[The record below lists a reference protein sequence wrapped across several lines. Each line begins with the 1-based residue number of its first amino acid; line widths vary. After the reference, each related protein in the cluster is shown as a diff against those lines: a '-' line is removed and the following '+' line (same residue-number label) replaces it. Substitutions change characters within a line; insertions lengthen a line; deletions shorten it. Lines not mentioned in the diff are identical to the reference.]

1 MRNKIVKIYLGEF
14 MKKLILALI
23 LSALVFPAMADTSKD
38 LEKILANKELKQEIT
53 SALEQAKT
61 KEKKQ
66 EPIFYFEKADIALN
80 ILIQENEQLLLLLER
95 VKQSHK
101 NLMLFLTIEEYVSEE
116 EFRKTC
122 KDLFYYLD
130 ALALDIWEIQKI
142 DKNLAGTI
150 EKIVDHP
157 YYVNA
162 LALEVNISA
171 LNTLVLKYYKP
182 SFYYTMTIAQSAL
195 IKEPN
200 KTGYDKKWEDFID
213 KFLASRK

>member
-1 MRNKIVKIYLGEF
+1 MLIGEF
-14 MKKLILALI
+14 MKKLILTLI
-23 LSALVFPAMADTSKD
+23 LSALVLPVMADTLKD

-53 SALEQAKT
+53 SALEQAKS
-61 KEKKQ
+61 KVKGMKQ
-66 EPIFYFEKADIALN
+66 EPTFYFEKADIALN
-80 ILIQENEQLLLLLER
+80 ILIQENEPLLPLLER

-101 NLMLFLTIEEYVSEE
+101 NLMIFLAIEEYVSEE

-130 ALALDIWEIQKI
+130 ALALDILEIQKI
-142 DKNLAGTI
+142 DKNLAETI

-171 LNTLVLKYYKP
+171 LNTLILKYYKP
-182 SFYYTMTIAQSAL
+182 SFYYNMAIAQSAL
-195 IKEPN
+195 IKETS

-213 KFLASRK
+213 NWINKHSK

>member
-1 MRNKIVKIYLGEF
+1 

-53 SALEQAKT
+53 SALEQAKS
-61 KEKKQ
+61 KVKGMKQ
-66 EPIFYFEKADIALN
+66 EPTFYFEKANIALN
-80 ILIQENEQLLLLLER
+80 ILIQENEQLLPLLER

-101 NLMLFLTIEEYVSEE
+101 NLMFFLTIEEYVSEE

-182 SFYYTMTIAQSAL
+182 SFYYTMKIAQSAL

>member
-1 MRNKIVKIYLGEF
+1 
-14 MKKLILALI
+14 MKRLLLTII
-23 LSALVFPAMADTSKD
+23 LSALVLPVMADTSKD
-38 LEKILANKELKQEIT
+38 MKKILANEELSKEII

-61 KEKKQ
+61 IKETKQ
-66 EPIFYFEKADIALN
+66 EPTFYFEKANIALN
-80 ILIQENEQLLLLLER
+80 ILIEENEQLLPLLER

-101 NLMLFLTIEEYVSEE
+101 NLIIFLTIEEYVSEDA
-116 EFRKTC
+116 FRQTC

-130 ALALDIWEIQKI
+130 ALALDILEIHKI
-142 DKNLAGTI
+142 DKNLAETI

-182 SFYYTMTIAQSAL
+182 SFYYNMAIAESAL
-195 IKEPN
+195 IKKTN
-200 KTGYDKKWEDFID
+200 KTGYDKNWEDFID
-213 KFLASRK
+213 NWIKKHSK

>member
-1 MRNKIVKIYLGEF
+1 
-14 MKKLILALI
+14 MKKLLLTII
-23 LSALVFPAMADTSKD
+23 LSALVLPVMADTSKY
-38 LEKILANKELKQEIT
+38 LEDILANEDLSKEI
-53 SALEQAKT
+53 SAVLSETKS

-80 ILIQENEQLLLLLER
+80 ILIQENEQLTPLLER

-101 NLMLFLTIEEYVSEE
+101 TLISFLSLKNYISED
-116 EFRKTC
+116 EFKQTC

-130 ALALDIWEIQKI
+130 TLALDILEIQKI
-142 DKNLAGTI
+142 DKNLAETI

-157 YYVNA
+157 YFFNA

-182 SFYYTMTIAQSAL
+182 SFYYNMAIAQSAL

-213 KFLASRK
+213 NWLDKHSK